1 MYTVKMECCDAVYE
15 QIYLLYSI
23 YVCVYACRTNVE
35 WVYVYVCMGVEKVVY
50 LLLIGLSLNVFATS
64 SAEHHRESI

>member
-1 MYTVKMECCDAVYE
+1 MLCTNRY
-15 QIYLLYSI
+15 IYCI
-23 YVCVYACRTNVE
+23 QFMCVYACRTNVE

-64 SAEHHRESI
+64 SAEHHR